1 MSQKFPSPLNTKDV
15 LIFIHDKKKKND
27 IQVIL
32 NFEIHVLK
40 CMFRGKSK
48 DFKLIVINHL
58 TDLNYKFMCNAK
70 GSTELQYIGMNWGNI
85 GEVRIHAITWISLS
99 IS

>member
-1 MSQKFPSPLNTKDV
+1 M
-15 LIFIHDKKKKND
+15 IKKKND

-70 GSTELQYIGMNWGNI
+70 GSTEHELGKYWGSAHTCYNLDFT
-85 GEVRIHAITWISLS
+85 VH
-99 IS
+99 